1 MPTALIIGAS
11 RGIGLE
17 FTRQYR
23 GAGWRVL
30 ATVRS
35 DGARERVQALGAE
48 ALTVDVTKP
57 ESLRALATS
66 LAYEQLNVA
75 VYVAGIM
82 SRGNARTPPA
92 GADFD
97 ALMHTNVLGAMQV
110 LPQVAPRV
118 AAANGVFA
126 VLSSGMSLI
135 ASVQASD
142 CWLYRV
148 SKAALNMAVAS
159 ARNDYPGATLVVL
172 DPGWV
177 RTDMGGASAAITPQE
192 SVHDLRALL
201 AKVTPADNGAFLHR
215 DGRRERHW

>member
-57 ESLRALATS
+57 ESLRALATA

-75 VYVAGIM
+75 VYVAGVM

-97 ALMHTNVLGAMQV
+97 ALMHTNVLGAMQA

-201 AKVTPADNGAFLHR
+201 AKVTSADNGGFFHR

>member
-17 FTRQYR
+17 FARQYR

-35 DGARERVQALGAE
+35 EAARERVRALGAE

-57 ESLRALATS
+57 DTIRQLATS
-66 LAYEQLNVA
+66 LAYEKLDVA
-75 VYVAGIM
+75 VYVAGILH
-82 SRGNARTPPA
+82 RAGARTPPTRD
-92 GADFD
+92 DFD
-97 ALMHTNVLGAMQV
+97 ATLHTNVLGAMQA

-118 AAANGVFA
+118 AAAHGVFA
-126 VLSSGMSLI
+126 FLSTGMSLI
-135 ASVQASD
+135 ASVPASD
-142 CWLYRV
+142 CWLYRT
-148 SKAALNMAVAS
+148 SKAALNMAVAA
-159 ARNDYPGATLVVL
+159 ARHDYPDATLVLL

-177 RTDMGGASAAITPQE
+177 RTDMGGAGAAITAQE
-192 SVHDLRALL
+192 SVHDLRALI
-201 AKVTPADNGAFLHR
+201 AKLTPADSGGFFHR